1 MPCLTDFESETIM
14 AKHYYAVYSKFGCL
28 APTRD
33 GHLEGYLLVFDNARD
48 RNAWVYEDWGSSPHT
63 RGTPDAEFVAAAQ
76 PGIIPAYAGNTS
88 AS

>member
-1 MPCLTDFESETIM
+1 M

-63 RGTPDAEFVAAAQ
+63 RGTPTDTPAHS
-76 PGIIPAYAGNTS
+76 PSHGIIPAYVGNT
-88 AS
+88 